1 MTPHDFSRYLR
12 SCENQTSIIEDTQIN
27 RKFKLIG
34 NTRVYYKKM
43 YKDFNEEVETI
54 LDLEDAL
61 MLYSLYR

>member
-1 MTPHDFSRYLR
+1 MTPHDFLQYLR
-12 SCENQTSIIEDTQIN
+12 SCENQSSTIEDTKII
-27 RKFKLIG
+27 RKFKLID

-43 YKDFNEEVETI
+43 YKDFNEEFETI